1 MQPSNRDS
9 SPQELPRALLYCIAV
24 SAGMLVALAVQISLS
39 RAGIEL
45 SGVWRNL
52 FSTQA
57 LQLRSAGAWWLI
69 AGAAFLA
76 GAVIAG
82 LLNRFPPPWYGFR
95 ALRWLAAAAIVFVL
109 ADIGHSAAA
118 PVARVPGAHV
128 MASLAALCA
137 AALMAAIGAYFTVR
151 R

>member
-1 MQPSNRDS
+1 MQPPRRES
-9 SPQELPRALLYCIAV
+9 SAQDLPRTLLYCIAV
-24 SAGMLVALAVQISLS
+24 SAGTLVALAVQISLS

-52 FSTQA
+52 FSSQA

-69 AGAAFLA
+69 AGAAFVA
-76 GAVIAG
+76 GAVTAG

-95 ALRWLAAAAIVFVL
+95 ALRWLLAAALVFVL
-109 ADIGHSAAA
+109 ADIGHSAALPIERV
-118 PVARVPGAHV
+118 PVAHL